1 MFGQPCFR
9 DFMAGWLAKT
19 MAQVGRPLKKG
30 NLVLSGGLGP
40 MVGVDAGDAVTAR
53 INGLGSVT
61 AFFSG

>member
-1 MFGQPCFR
+1 
-9 DFMAGWLAKT
+9 MAGWLAKT